1 MQKPIIV
8 AATVGLCALGIQSAA
23 VAATND
29 SVKADANRRQP
40 LQRCDQLAEKAQL
53 DCLQK
58 ARERVV
64 EARSKREAAAEKE
77 PVPVERRGAP
87 EAKSDIAEKPHSRPD
102 AK

>member
-1 MQKPIIV
+1 MY
-8 AATVGLCALGIQSAA
+8 ALGIQSAA
-23 VAATND
+23 VAATNET
-29 SVKADANRRQP
+29 VKADADRRKP

-64 EARSKREAAAEKE
+64 EARSKREAAAEKG
-77 PVPVERRGAP
+77 PAPGERQ
-87 EAKSDIAEKPHSRPD
+87 EARKGKSDLAEKPGTRPD